1 MKTTN
6 KTIEMKD
13 RKAILSTLWIF
24 AMLNYLYCDVIGLMN
39 PDLLRQYLTGSVNG
53 IHMTQGFLLGA
64 GILIEIPIAMVLLS
78 RVLRYK
84 ANRWANIVAG
94 SVMTAVQILTLVL
107 TPPLAYYIFFSIL
120 EIGCTALIVWYA
132 WTWPHPESGVLTG
145 ADSGLLHTRQSEQE
159 EAQRQDGTSSE
170 GVQVAGYVSGTRPI
184 K

>member
-1 MKTTN
+1 LVTRIKRRKNMKTTD
-6 KTIEMKD
+6 KIAERKD
-13 RKAILSTLWIF
+13 RKVILSTLWIF

-39 PDLLRQYLTGSVNG
+39 PDLLKQYLTGSVNG
-53 IHMTQGFLLGA
+53 IHLTQGFLLGA

-120 EIGCTALIVWYA
+120 EIGCTAFIVWYA
-132 WTWPHPESGVLTG
+132 WTWPRPESGVLTG
-145 ADSGLLHTRQSEQE
+145 ADSELLNARRAS
-159 EAQRQDGTSSE
+159 RKS
-170 GVQVAGYVSGTRPI
+170 
-184 K
+184 

>member
-6 KTIEMKD
+6 KTTEVKD

-84 ANRWANIVAG
+84 ANRWANIAAG

-107 TPPLAYYIFFSIL
+107 TPPAAYYLFFSIL

-132 WTWPHPESGVLTG
+132 WTWPRPESEALTSAG
-145 ADSGLLHTRQSEQE
+145 SELVH
-159 EAQRQDGTSSE
+159 APKSE
-170 GVQVAGYVSGTRPI
+170 
-184 K
+184 